1 MSLLNRIRMMDNS
14 LGRGLSSIF
23 DDTCEETATTEAEE
37 EIRAKVKS
45 LQDERDT
52 HNLRLTE
59 IDAEIAKFEAE
70 LSILAEQRITELEAE
85 YSQCEER
92 MQSIKSQLEQL
103 KATPATT

>member
-1 MSLLNRIRMMDNS
+1 MKIMDTVRLYNLFDGKDLSSLLDDNADCKAENEIKAKITS
-14 LGRGLSSIF
+14 LN
-23 DDTCEETATTEAEE
+23 
-37 EIRAKVKS
+37 
-45 LQDERDT
+45 DERNT
-52 HNLRLTE
+52 HNQRISA
-59 IDAEIAKFEAE
+59 IDAEIAKLEAE